1 MGDGSSWGEMVVR
14 KRHVLVVAVVAG
26 LAALGTV
33 VAQQP
38 TNYPQPP
45 GMYSPPPTGLGSR
58 GAQPAGTPTGST
70 VQAFDKWSP
79 TGGQPGAGLPAPTG
93 GVRPAGGFQP
103 QPGAFNSPPA
113 NTGKRLTQPVTA
125 GAGGVRPA
133 GAFDIPPPN
142 MDLPTFKP
150 GTAPPTGAFN
160 SPPAGGRPLPPPS
173 VSLEPE
179 SKFPVTNPYPMT
191 DLKPANPVV
200 PPTAPAVQPPAV
212 TPLAP
217 PAVQPPT
224 GGVMAPPLPAV
235 PSVPNVGVPPTGGA
249 GPKPLPAFNPTP
261 TVPPAAPV
269 IPTAPP
275 SVEVVAPPLPGV
287 TPTAPTTAPVAAP
300 PAAALPSRLAPSVSV
315 EAVCPETVVYG
326 QELKYEIVVKNTGS
340 VTVGSV
346 RVEDEIPTGAR
357 FVGSDPQAEVNGD
370 RLAWLVGALEA
381 GAERRI
387 AVRVKPTD
395 EGEVRSRATVTF
407 ATTVDA
413 KSRVTR
419 PRLAASIVGAEVCR
433 AGEETIFQ
441 IKVTNSGSGPATK
454 MMLQARLSDGLV
466 HPQGMIIEAELQNVL
481 PGDTKTVPLK
491 VSASKAGLQWCQ
503 ISIGADGSPDAT
515 AKASVNVVEPVL
527 VVKQTGPSKCLV
539 RAEPVYAIEMSNPG
553 TATTDPVQVTSIVPD
568 GFEYVQASDG
578 GAFNPSN
585 RAVTWSLPA
594 LAPGSV
600 RAVQLKLRAAA
611 ATDTQ
616 LRTIATA
623 TPQQPVVQVGAGAVR
638 PAGRVL
644 ETKAETAIKAEGV
657 AAIRFE
663 VVDVED
669 PVEVGKEALYEIR
682 VTNQGTGECTNVQ
695 LAAVLAEGTTFTG
708 GNGPTQVKAQGQQ
721 LAFEPIQRLAAK
733 GEAVYKVRVRGSVAG
748 DQRFTVQLKCDQ
760 VATPV
765 SKEESTKFYKE

>member
-1 MGDGSSWGEMVVR
+1 MR
-14 KRHVLVVAVVAG
+14 KRHVLIAAAFAG

-38 TNYPQPP
+38 TTYPPP
-45 GMYSPPPTGLGSR
+45 TGLPPSGVSPYTPPPTGLGSR
-58 GAQPAGTPTGST
+58 GAQPAGTLPATT
-70 VQAFDKWSP
+70 VQPFDKWSSNP
-79 TGGQPGAGLPAPTG
+79 NQPGA
-93 GVRPAGGFQP
+93 VRPAGGVP
-103 QPGAFNSPPA
+103 PKAGAFNAPPA
-113 NTGKRLTQPVTA
+113 TGGRLTAPVTA

-133 GAFDIPPPN
+133 GAFDLPPPN

-150 GTAPPTGAFN
+150 GM
-160 SPPAGGRPLPPPS
+160 PPAGAFAAPPAGAGRPLPPPS

-179 SKFPVTNPYPMT
+179 SKFPVTNPYPIS

-200 PPTAPAVQPPAV
+200 PPANVVPPA
-212 TPLAP
+212 A
-217 PAVQPPT
+217 AVQPPT
-224 GGVMAPPLPAV
+224 GGSAAPPLPAV
-235 PSVPNVGVPPTGGA
+235 PTVPLVPVPPAGA
-249 GPKPLPAFNPTP
+249 NPKPLPAFNPTP
-261 TVPPAAPV
+261 IVPPA
-269 IPTAPP
+269 TAPAVAP
-275 SVEVVAPPLPGV
+275 AAPPRVEVVAPPLHGSTPPAGTLPVPGV
-287 TPTAPTTAPVAAP
+287 VPGAVTSMSP
-300 PAAALPSRLAPSVSV
+300 PAAAALPSRLAPSVSV
-315 EAVCPETVVYG
+315 EAVCPDTVGFG
-326 QELKYEIVVKNTGS
+326 QELKYELVVKNTGS
-340 VTVGSV
+340 VAVSAV
-346 RVEDEIPTGAR
+346 RVEDEIPAAVR

-370 RLAWLVGALEA
+370 RLAWVLGALEA

-387 AVRVKPTD
+387 TVRVKPTD

-407 ATTVDA
+407 AAVVDA

-433 AGEETIFQ
+433 AGEETVFQ

-466 HPQGMIIEAELQNVL
+466 HPQGMVIEAELQSVL

-527 VVKQTGPSKCLV
+527 VVKQDGPAKCLV
-539 RAEPVYAIEMSNPG
+539 RAEPVYAIELSNPG
-553 TATTDPVQVTSIVPD
+553 TAATDPVQVNAVVPD

-578 GAFNPSN
+578 GSFNPNN

-611 ATDTQ
+611 ATDAV

-623 TPQQPVVQVGAGAVR
+623 APQQPAIAQAGAGAVR

-663 VVDVED
+663 VLDVED

-695 LAAVLAEGTTFTG
+695 LAAVLAEGTTFVG
-708 GNGPTQVKAQGQQ
+708 GNGPTAVKAQGQQ

-733 GEAVYKVRVRGSVAG
+733 GEVTYKVRVRGTVAG
-748 DQRFTVQLKCDQ
+748 DQRFAVQLKCDQ
-760 VATPV
+760 VGTPI